1 MDKVKNI
8 QPIFKKKIIIIKNTD
23 DVQIIILK
31 LHIKHS
37 GGGSGFQ
44 GFLFIV
50 TDQQFL
56 KQYAVWYKGVI
67 LEDL

>member
-37 GGGSGFQ
+37 GGGSGF
-44 GFLFIV
+44 
-50 TDQQFL
+50 
-56 KQYAVWYKGVI
+56 
-67 LEDL
+67 